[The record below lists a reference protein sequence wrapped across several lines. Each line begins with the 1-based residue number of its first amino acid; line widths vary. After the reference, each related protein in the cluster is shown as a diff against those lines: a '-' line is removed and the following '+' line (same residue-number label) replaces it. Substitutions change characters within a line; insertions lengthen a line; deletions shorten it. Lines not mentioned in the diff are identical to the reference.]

1 MAEMMQQYQGE
12 TPINRRSSMAL
23 ADANVSGAAER
34 TAGGSASASVS
45 GGHRSLFHL
54 SMPDIA
60 ANEKQLQ
67 IHHPSATSLHHKLA
81 TSSSGAGG
89 PSRER
94 GLKQP
99 QQPPSQQSQPQQLHA
114 SGGGGWSLHNRK
126 AQHRH
131 DGSGGHSRN
140 AVGGHHSSHSGG
152 HLATTSNSSRRS
164 GSSHGS
170 SSRQEKTRE
179 TKARQNLNAKLEA
192 VRKLSSESTSQSSS
206 GGLSALS
213 SQACD
218 SGLGT
223 PISLIDQVSSMTTSS
238 QNSSHLSKWRSSM
251 SEILERSH
259 AWALTCF
266 PFQCK
271 QQGFPDGD
279 SDSFTSYYG

>member
-1 MAEMMQQYQGE
+1 
-12 TPINRRSSMAL
+12 MAL

-140 AVGGHHSSHSGG
+140 AVGGHHSSHRCV
-152 HLATTSNSSRRS
+152 LTTFCP
-164 GSSHGS
+164 
-170 SSRQEKTRE
+170 
-179 TKARQNLNAKLEA
+179 L
-192 VRKLSSESTSQSSS
+192 
-206 GGLSALS
+206 
-213 SQACD
+213 
-218 SGLGT
+218 
-223 PISLIDQVSSMTTSS
+223 
-238 QNSSHLSKWRSSM
+238 
-251 SEILERSH
+251 
-259 AWALTCF
+259 
-266 PFQCK
+266 
-271 QQGFPDGD
+271 
-279 SDSFTSYYG
+279 